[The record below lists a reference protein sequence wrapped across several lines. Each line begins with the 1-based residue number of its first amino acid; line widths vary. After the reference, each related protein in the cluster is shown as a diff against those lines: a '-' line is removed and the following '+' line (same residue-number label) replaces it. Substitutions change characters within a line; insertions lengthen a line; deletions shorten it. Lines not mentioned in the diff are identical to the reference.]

1 MVQNKFCRNFRSGK
15 FLCSVACA
23 ADANVR
29 FGAWLNAFVASN
41 TVVVCIKL
49 LNSSN
54 SDSIKKY
61 VIIFFVRIISN
72 RSDITDML
80 TFQMLSF

>member
-1 MVQNKFCRNFRSGK
+1 MYDSLQSIFICSNSDVFILMVQNKFCRNFRSGK

-61 VIIFFVRIISN
+61 VIIFIS
-72 RSDITDML
+72 
-80 TFQMLSF
+80 